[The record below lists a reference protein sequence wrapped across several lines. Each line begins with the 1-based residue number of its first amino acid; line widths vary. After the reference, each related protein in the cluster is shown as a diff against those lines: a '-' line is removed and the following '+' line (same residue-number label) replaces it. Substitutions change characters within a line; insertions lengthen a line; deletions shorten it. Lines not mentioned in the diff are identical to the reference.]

1 MESSGKV
8 TARWEVMLSK
18 REVVEAVARAA
29 MKKRGLMVPSQFKV
43 EAYYEDGRVA
53 FGEETWV
60 EMFDGYTA
68 IVLHTERIVRR
79 AHVNEV
85 FSNEEER
92 APELVLGDIARIVF
106 TEAGDESLALKRVRK
121 ILGDPE
127 QSEAV

>member
-43 EAYYEDGRVA
+43 EAYYEDGRIA
-53 FGEETWV
+53 FGEETWI

-68 IVLHTERIVRR
+68 IVMHTERIVKA
-79 AHVNEV
+79 AHVTEV
-85 FSNEEER
+85 FSNQEPCR
-92 APELVLGDIARIVF
+92 RHVPS
-106 TEAGDESLALKRVRK
+106 DEHPGECGKCGQPFWGR
-121 ILGDPE
+121 
-127 QSEAV
+127 